1 MELTVEDDFMKIT
14 HLDKSSDLV
23 ITVIGISVLHAWK
36 ILQEKKDAYTD
47 KKGMEHVTWVCREIE
62 DTEDFPYLLH
72 YRRDITSD
80 TERVWI
86 QTLTKLPENYLLLKP
101 MP

>member
-1 MELTVEDDFMKIT
+1 
-14 HLDKSSDLV
+14 
-23 ITVIGISVLHAWK
+23 
-36 ILQEKKDAYTD
+36 
-47 KKGMEHVTWVCREIE
+47 MEHVTWVCREIE